1 MSCPRMQHFFLP
13 GLKAGLL
20 HLDTSDQTMR
30 PLSVFTYYL
39 KYSMVSK
46 NELQGKHTYQ
56 IFINK
61 SKQLS
66 IHNKACEVLDVT
78 QQIIKLQIKS

>member
-1 MSCPRMQHFFLP
+1 
-13 GLKAGLL
+13 
-20 HLDTSDQTMR
+20 
-30 PLSVFTYYL
+30 
-39 KYSMVSK
+39 MVSK